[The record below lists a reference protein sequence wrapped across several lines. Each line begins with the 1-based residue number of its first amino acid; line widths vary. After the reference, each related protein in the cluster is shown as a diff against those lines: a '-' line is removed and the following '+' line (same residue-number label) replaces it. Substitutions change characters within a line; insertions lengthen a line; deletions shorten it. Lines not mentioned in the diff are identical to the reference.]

1 MNKTLLTFALGCVIV
16 TATAGTAP
24 AADTEKVAR
33 TPEELQAALDPCG
46 DYTTSK
52 IVYPWERELQKDT
65 AVRAVLR
72 EQATGIGYG
81 VEPLG
86 GCLNWPW

>member
-1 MNKTLLTFALGCVIV
+1 MNKTLLTFALGCVIA

-52 IVYPWERELQKDT
+52 IVYPWDRELQIRPYARYYGNKRR
-65 AVRAVLR
+65 VS
-72 EQATGIGYG
+72 AT
-81 VEPLG
+81 VSS
-86 GCLNWPW
+86 PWAGA